1 MSSSSDLSAKRGFG
15 AEAPTLQDTSDA
27 ALVAVGP
34 TLGQLAE
41 SSTVQASGVIGSFA
55 QMSAQI
61 GSEVALGGEHV
72 NTASASLP
80 GTNALSRQPDDT
92 TLYQA
97 RLPLVKMTAKQ
108 GSFEE
113 CPQQTNVKVT
123 YRGLAHLCENPL
135 RVTQIQALGR
145 EKYVED
151 WLQSIVSN
159 CVSDQAPWSL
169 QYSIARDAYYI
180 TRYHQDDGALAGEQL
195 VLGEERHASAETLTM
210 ITAFPVSEQRI
221 DLDLQRYETLIGAEY
236 LQTQFAQPGIALS
249 TVPSKKLVARL
260 QSTEEKLS
268 SQSTSSTLRRAPS
281 QIEAHSKLET
291 KIVQADKKMPANRVV
306 MDRTAETVADL
317 QADFEKEI
325 VRAEQL
331 VAQLKRP
338 LSAWVSA
345 FKTAGYPQQSFVQ
358 TLELMKLVVAADM
371 TTVVKE
377 ILGQFKIAQC
387 LLEEIEE
394 TLGNTDQKK
403 TAGWDHYNNSVD
415 EYRAL
420 RIEYAQLIFPL
431 HIGLEVPFQL
441 IGKLL
446 PLFNGIMHAGRQGSG
461 ANAERMFEQL
471 ETMFK
476 EFGIDDA
483 DMTQI
488 EELNKLLPGDDQSS
502 STDKR
507 QELTQHMDYM
517 RSHQKDFEQY
527 CGDWI
532 KDNEAVYARYQE
544 VTTNLHEA
552 MQELTSMITP
562 TDKKSRRSNPRNSK
576 PLDQVMQ
583 TLLTQSSLP
592 LVSSADMDLSQVTIN
607 EDQDAAF
614 SEQETIIR
622 EAINSYGGV
631 KQELASIK
639 ASLLENLDQIRG
651 FPFRS
656 PEIQALEAQVRS
668 QLSMVEEKMS
678 AIEEK
683 LETSNQTLENLLS
696 TKEKGLVLGTLPSPD
711 GIPAIC
717 MLFPE
722 QAEQIKMA
730 HLADQSLPLEAAEE
744 VIDESSLPPL
754 TESQQAL
761 LKRSYLILLSHV

>member
-1 MSSSSDLSAKRGFG
+1 MSSSSDLSANRGFG

-55 QMSAQI
+55 QMSAQV

-72 NTASASLP
+72 NTASESLP
-80 GTNALSRQPDDT
+80 ETNALSRQPDDT

-97 RLPLVKMTAKQ
+97 RLPLVKMIARE
-108 GSFEE
+108 GFFEE
-113 CPQQTNVKVT
+113 RPQPTNVKVT

-195 VLGEERHASAETLTM
+195 VLGEERHASADTLTM
-210 ITAFPVSEQRI
+210 ITEFPVSEQRI

-236 LQTQFAQPGIALS
+236 LQTKFAQPGMASS
-249 TVPSKKLVARL
+249 TAPSKKSVARL
-260 QSTEEKLS
+260 QSAEEKLS
-268 SQSTSSTLRRAPS
+268 SQSTSSTLRGVPS

-291 KIVQADKKMPANRVV
+291 KFVQADKKMPANRVV

-317 QADFEKEI
+317 QADFKKEI

-345 FKTAGYPQQSFVQ
+345 FKAAGYPQQSFVQ

-377 ILGQFKIAQC
+377 ILGQFKITQC
-387 LLEEIEE
+387 LLEVIEE

-431 HIGLEVPFQL
+431 LIGLEVPFQL

-446 PLFNGIMHAGRQGSG
+446 LLFNGIMHAGRQGSG
-461 ANAERMFEQL
+461 ANAERMIEQL

-483 DMTQI
+483 DMAQI
-488 EELNKLLPGDDQSS
+488 E
-502 STDKR
+502 
-507 QELTQHMDYM
+507 
-517 RSHQKDFEQY
+517 
-527 CGDWI
+527 
-532 KDNEAVYARYQE
+532 
-544 VTTNLHEA
+544 
-552 MQELTSMITP
+552 ELTSMITP
-562 TDKKSRRSNPRNSK
+562 TDKKSRRSSTRNSK
-576 PLDQVMQ
+576 PLDQIMQ
-583 TLLTQSSLP
+583 TLSTQSSSP
-592 LVSSADMDLSQVTIN
+592 LVSSADMDLSQVIIN

-622 EAINSYGGV
+622 EAINSYGAV
-631 KQELASIK
+631 KQELAKIK

-651 FPFRS
+651 YPFRS
-656 PEIQALEAQVRS
+656 PDIQALDAQVRS
-668 QLSMVEEKMS
+668 QLSMVEEKVS
-678 AIEEK
+678 AIDEK

-696 TKEKGLVLGTLPSPD
+696 TKEKGLVIGSLPSPD
-711 GIPAIC
+711 GVPAIC
-717 MLFPE
+717 MMFPE

-730 HLADQSLPLEAAEE
+730 RLADQSLPLEAAEE
-744 VIDESSLPPL
+744 VVDEPSLPPL

-761 LKRSYLILLSHV
+761 LKRSYLKEAQDLEMELAGIGVTGKIF